1 MTKSSE
7 RAALALAALLALTAC
22 GERDGRD
29 TAAAS
34 APIEGTLGEYALDAP
49 SMQWN
54 LPKRLREI
62 SGLAANDEGRVFGH
76 DDERAIVYEL
86 DYHAGRIIKAF
97 ALGDGAVRDDF
108 EGIAIAGAD
117 FYLMTSNGR
126 IYRTREGAD
135 GEHVPFT
142 SVETGLGERC
152 ELEGLAW
159 DREEEVLLVPCKLA
173 RAADLQGRVA
183 VYAWS
188 PALSQIVPN
197 AGFQVAEHDLASRIG
212 ESHFNPSSIELTS
225 DGHLLLLAGRQHAL
239 AELGRDGSIVA
250 AVRLGKAYHR
260 QPEGLTL
267 SPDDD
272 LIIADE
278 GEEGRARIAVYRRK
292 EQ

>member
-1 MTKSSE
+1 MTRICE
-7 RAALALAALLALTAC
+7 RAAFALVALLTASAC
-22 GERDGRD
+22 GERTGREAD
-29 TAAAS
+29 AAS
-34 APIEGTLGEYALDAP
+34 GPIEGTLGEYALDAP
-49 SMQWN
+49 SVQWN

-62 SGLAANDEGRVFGH
+62 SGLAATEDGRVFGH
-76 DDERAIVYEL
+76 DDERAVIYEL

-97 ALGDGAVRDDF
+97 SLGDGVRDDF

-135 GEHVPFT
+135 GERVAFT
-142 SVETGLGERC
+142 AVETDLGRRC

-159 DREEEVLLVPCKLA
+159 DPEEEVLLLPCKLA
-173 RAADLQGRVA
+173 RAPELQGRVA
-183 VYAWS
+183 VFAWS
-188 PALSQIVPN
+188 PTLSQIVPN
-197 AGFQVAEHDLASRIG
+197 AGFEVAERDLASRIG
-212 ESHFNPSSIELTS
+212 DSHFNPSSIERTS
-225 DGHLLLLAGRQHAL
+225 DGHLLLLAGRQHAV
-239 AELGRDGSIVA
+239 AELNRDGSIVA
-250 AVRLGKAYHR
+250 VVELAKTYHR

-272 LIIADE
+272 LIVADE